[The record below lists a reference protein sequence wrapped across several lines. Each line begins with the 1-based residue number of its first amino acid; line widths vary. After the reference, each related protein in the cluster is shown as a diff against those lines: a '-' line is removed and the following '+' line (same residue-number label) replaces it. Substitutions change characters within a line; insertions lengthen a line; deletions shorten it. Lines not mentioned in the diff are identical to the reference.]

1 MFRILS
7 KSSDRAELVIY
18 GDIGPVFW
26 GDEVSA
32 ADFANTLKEV
42 GNVKDLDVRI
52 NSYGGDVF
60 DGLAIYRQLVEHSAS
75 VAIHVDGIA
84 ASAASVVAMAGDVIR
99 IGESARMMVHDA
111 WTIAIG
117 NAADLRSTADRL
129 DETSQAIAEI
139 YSARSGR
146 GPTEMRDAMR
156 AETWYTGKEAVAAGL
171 ATEVAANK
179 PAPAQSV
186 GGKVVALDQGRHRFS
201 NMPKD
206 LLPNRQAAMAAI
218 LRQQVA
224 ITQATAAA
232 AVRES

>member
-7 KSSDRAELVIY
+7 KSADRAEVVIY

-32 ADFANTLKEV
+32 SDFAATLKEV
-42 GNVKDLDVRI
+42 GAVKALDVRI

-60 DGLAIYRQLVEHSAS
+60 DGLAIYRQLVEHPAS
-75 VAIHVDGIA
+75 VTIHVDGIA

-99 IGESARMMVHDA
+99 IGESARMMIHDA
-111 WTIAIG
+111 WTIAAG
-117 NAADLRSTADRL
+117 DAAAMRSIADRL

-146 GPTEMRDAMR
+146 TPTEMRDAMR
-156 AETWYTGKEAVAAGL
+156 AETWYTGKEAVAAKL

-179 PAPAQSV
+179 PAPVSSV
-186 GGKVVALDQGRHRFS
+186 DGKVVALDQSKHRFS
-201 NMPKD
+201 KTPKD

-218 LRQQVA
+218 LQQQVA
-224 ITQATAAA
+224 ITKATAAA
-232 AVRES
+232 AVRKS